1 MGFGAVVPE
10 VNPSLNP
17 EPDTLNPMRFRTF
30 PQTDLT
36 VSEVGFGVWTVATGW
51 WGEKTDAEAIA
62 LLHTARD
69 CGITFFDTAD
79 TYGNGRGEDLLLQA
93 FGPNPSDVVYAT
105 KFGYDIYND
114 SGERRGQ
121 QELPTNFSP
130 EFVRFACEQSLRR
143 LDVDAIPLWQV
154 HNARMDSV
162 VNDELWATLEDLKQE
177 GKVLHVGVALG
188 PANGW
193 LTEGIAAMRHRDIAA
208 LQVIHNILEQHPG
221 GDFIPDARAHDVGLL
236 VRVPHSSG
244 MLEGHYTPDT
254 VFPANDHR
262 RHRPRSWLINGIKKL
277 ETLKFLTEGRN
288 QTLGQA
294 AIKFIL
300 AEPNA
305 TSVLPNIY
313 DEAQLREFAAAP
325 DLPDLTAEDLHRI
338 AELEAI
344 NFGVEEEASKHKG
357 EPINA
362 LEAWEAELAN
372 RQTAAVA

>member
-1 MGFGAVVPE
+1 MK
-10 VNPSLNP
+10 
-17 EPDTLNPMRFRTF
+17 FRTF

-51 WGEKTDAEAIA
+51 WGAKTDAEAIA

-114 SGERRGQ
+114 TGERRGQ

-143 LDVDAIPLWQV
+143 LGVEAIPLWQV

-162 VNDELWATLEDLKQE
+162 VNDELWATLEELKQD

-193 LTEGIAAMRHRDIAA
+193 LTEGVAAMRHRDIAA

-221 GDFIPDARAHDVGLL
+221 GDFFPDARAHDVGLI

-277 ETLKFLTEGRN
+277 ETLKFLTDGRN

-294 AIKFIL
+294 AI
-300 AEPNA
+300 
-305 TSVLPNIY
+305 
-313 DEAQLREFAAAP
+313 
-325 DLPDLTAEDLHRI
+325 
-338 AELEAI
+338 
-344 NFGVEEEASKHKG
+344 
-357 EPINA
+357 
-362 LEAWEAELAN
+362 
-372 RQTAAVA
+372 